1 MWEYTEKRLAPWPND
16 LISRYKIY
24 TQLYVI
30 EYGALT
36 LHASFCVRHEYFFLL
51 FTSPGVLVFD
61 CGAGCDTH
69 ECQLFDAK
77 CMVVAHFER
86 APSTTNVGDEPTNNK
101 HNNREEKKKKTCE
114 NLLPWMERPSTV
126 HNTSIIIM
134 LLFLHG
140 IHSRVTTMNV
150 PDGTRSLRNVCM
162 EIDRVGRTHTT
173 HKRILFKL
181 ANWREVNIEIFS
193 LRLFLFSYID
203 DGCVIVV
210 YVWMNRFSVDKTSY
224 FVLN

>member
-1 MWEYTEKRLAPWPND
+1 
-16 LISRYKIY
+16 
-24 TQLYVI
+24 
-30 EYGALT
+30 
-36 LHASFCVRHEYFFLL
+36 
-51 FTSPGVLVFD
+51 
-61 CGAGCDTH
+61 
-69 ECQLFDAK
+69 
-77 CMVVAHFER
+77 
-86 APSTTNVGDEPTNNK
+86 
-101 HNNREEKKKKTCE
+101 
-114 NLLPWMERPSTV
+114 
-126 HNTSIIIM
+126 
-134 LLFLHG
+134 
-140 IHSRVTTMNV
+140 MNV

-193 LRLFLFSYID
+193 LRIFLFSYID